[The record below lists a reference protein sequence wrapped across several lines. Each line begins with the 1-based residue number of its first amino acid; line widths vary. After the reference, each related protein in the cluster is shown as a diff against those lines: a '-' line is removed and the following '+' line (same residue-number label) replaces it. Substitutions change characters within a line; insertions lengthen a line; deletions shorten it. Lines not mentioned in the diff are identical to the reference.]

1 MEYVFDLKI
10 SSLRY
15 SLGQSRADF
24 ARAMCVDLQT
34 VFDWETGSKLPN
46 SAQVAAMIRLQQ
58 QSEAYADRT
67 ALRPAMEVE
76 LRERHLS
83 QIHSEEIIVD
93 GHSAIGSQSKSGPRS
108 TATN

>member
-1 MEYVFDLKI
+1 MEHIFDLKI

-24 ARAMCVDLQT
+24 ARAMSVDLQT
-34 VFDWETGSKLPN
+34 VFDWETGATQPTPKQM
-46 SAQVAAMIRLQQ
+46 ATMIRLQQ
-58 QSEAYADRT
+58 QSEAYAERT

-83 QIHSEEIIVD
+83 QIHSEEVVVE
-93 GHSAIGSQSKSGPRS
+93 SQSRLSTGSPRS
-108 TATN
+108 SATN